1 MDKETLI
8 VGDDEYSSLFE
19 DEETRSRC
27 TIFDGVKTF
36 LKVTCAGMS
45 SGCYKYVTWEN
56 FRTGEAFKGKLLHNN
71 VEGGAILKDVD
82 FTIK

>member
-1 MDKETLI
+1 M
-8 VGDDEYSSLFE
+8 
-19 DEETRSRC
+19 
-27 TIFDGVKTF
+27 KTF
-36 LKVTCAGMS
+36 LKVTSAGMS

-56 FRTGEAFKGKLLHNN
+56 FRTGEAFRGKLLHQN